1 MPARPQT
8 AGFQR
13 DDIPQDTDLLNRNG
27 PVFMIDPAL

>member
-13 DDIPQDTDLLNRNG
+13 DDIPQDTDLLNR
-27 PVFMIDPAL
+27 PVFMIDPTL

>member
-27 PVFMIDPAL
+27 PYL